1 MPLRQVLARLTL
13 SAALALGLPLG
24 LHAQPAQPAQPM
36 LIEADAL
43 NHDQAGLVS
52 VFTGNVVIT
61 QGTLLLRG
69 QRAELRQD
77 AQGNQSGVLQGAAG
91 QRAFFRQQR
100 PGLNELLE
108 GEALRIEYDSATGV
122 LRLIDQAVLRR
133 LRAGALSDQASGSL
147 IVINRQTER
156 FSVEGGAAA
165 RTPDNPLGR
174 VRAVITPRPDT
185 PAPAPAPAPTAAP
198 ATPPAAPP
206 LQPSPRL
213 EPQR

>member
-1 MPLRQVLARLTL
+1 MPLRHVLARLTL
-13 SAALALGLPLG
+13 GAALALGLPLG
-24 LHAQPAQPAQPM
+24 LHAQPAPPAQPM

-43 NHDQAGLVS
+43 THDQAGLVS
-52 VFTGNVVIT
+52 VFSGNVVIT

-100 PGLNELLE
+100 PGLNELIE

-174 VRAVITPRPDT
+174 VRAVITPRPD
-185 PAPAPAPAPTAAP
+185 APAPGAAP
-198 ATPPAAPP
+198 ATPPSAPTPP

-213 EPQR
+213 EPRR